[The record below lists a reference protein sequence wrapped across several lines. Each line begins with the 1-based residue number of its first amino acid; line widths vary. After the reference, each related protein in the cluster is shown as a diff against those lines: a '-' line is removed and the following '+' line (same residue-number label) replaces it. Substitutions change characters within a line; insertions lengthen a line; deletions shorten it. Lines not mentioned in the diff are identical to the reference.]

1 MAETQPRDHIAVTA
15 SPAARSHETKARR
28 RRRLVNSQLTDQLT
42 DAVASDAAPAV
53 EIAVL
58 REAAAARHATH

>member
-1 MAETQPRDHIAVTA
+1 VAETQPGDHFAVTA

-28 RRRLVNSQLTDQLT
+28 RRRLVNSPLMDQLT

-53 EIAVL
+53 KIAEL